1 MQRTIALMH
10 ERKEILLTGKY
21 QGAAGFEIAVSI
33 TFRQAAL
40 S

>member
-1 MQRTIALMH
+1 MH

-21 QGAAGFEIAVSI
+21 KGAAGFEIAVSI

-40 S
+40 SP